1 MERYVVTKDL
11 LAVHLEVTCTIWPS
25 IMEAEPGQTPRDVT
39 GRAV

>member
-25 IMEAEPGQTPRDVT
+25 IGMEAEPNQTPRDVLK
-39 GRAV
+39 V